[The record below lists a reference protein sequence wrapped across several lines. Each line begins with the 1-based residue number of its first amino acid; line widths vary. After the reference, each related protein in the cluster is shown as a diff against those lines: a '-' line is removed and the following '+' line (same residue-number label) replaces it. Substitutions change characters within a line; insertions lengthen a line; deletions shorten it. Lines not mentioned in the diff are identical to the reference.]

1 MPRRFNAILKE
12 DVQSLIL
19 ACKAREYNN
28 RQIQNVVN
36 DHLHQYN
43 QTVSEKYIAKILT
56 TSKEDSYKWFQ
67 SLKNGKNDYID
78 EFRRRITELHT
89 QRKDMYDYIETQKE
103 ERPDLVLGAYREI
116 HNLTKTIIELYK
128 MMPLLQTGRAS
139 ESLNKVGSE
148 FEDTT
153 VKYADL
159 SA

>member
-1 MPRRFNAILKE
+1 MPRKFSAVMKQDIKSVILM
-12 DVQSLIL
+12 
-19 ACKAREYNN
+19 CKAREYNIK
-28 RQIQNVVN
+28 QIQTVVN

-43 QTVSEKYIAKILT
+43 DSVSDKYIINVLER
-56 TSKEDSYKWFQ
+56 SKDESYKWFQ
-67 SLKNGKNDYID
+67 NLTKGKNDYID
-78 EFRRRITELHT
+78 EFKQRITELHT
-89 QRKDMYDYIETQKE
+89 QRKDLYEYIEQQKE
-103 ERPDLVLGAYREI
+103 GRPDLVLGAYREI
-116 HNLTKTIIELYK
+116 HNLTKSIIELYK